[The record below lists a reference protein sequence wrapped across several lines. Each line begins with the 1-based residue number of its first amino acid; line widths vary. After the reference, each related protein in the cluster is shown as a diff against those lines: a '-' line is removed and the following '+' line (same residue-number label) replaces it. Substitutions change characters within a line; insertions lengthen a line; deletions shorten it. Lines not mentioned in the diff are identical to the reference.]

1 VNIARNARA
10 HAGWLIP
17 TGLIMLGLIPAL
29 AAIVRLVHLGT
40 GAPVTPDN
48 ARFLGAP
55 LPVVLHLAFSLVY
68 GILGAFQFSP
78 SVLRRNP
85 AWHRAAGKALV
96 LSGLIVALSGVWL
109 TLIFPIVKAEGLGR
123 FDGMGLYVIRILVGL
138 AMAGAIVRGVVAI
151 RKRDVL
157 SHRAWMLRGYALGM
171 GAGTQVFTHI
181 PWFVFPGIQ
190 GEVARTLCMAAGWG
204 LNLALAEWVIARSGR
219 TGQALDAGRHIKQ
232 ASEV

>member
-1 VNIARNARA
+1 MSIASKARA

-17 TGLIMLGLIPAL
+17 AALILLGLIPAL
-29 AAIVRLVHLGT
+29 AGIVRLIQVGS
-40 GAPVTPDN
+40 GAPLTPEN

-85 AWHRAAGKALV
+85 EWHRAAGKVLV

-123 FDGMGLYVIRILVGL
+123 FDGLGLYLIRILVGL
-138 AMAGAIVRGVVAI
+138 AMAGALVRGVVAI
-151 RKRDVL
+151 RKRDVM
-157 SHRAWMLRGYALGM
+157 SHRAWMLRGYALGL

-181 PWFVFPGIQ
+181 PWFVFPSIQ
-190 GEVARTLCMAAGWG
+190 GEVARMLCMAAGWG
-204 LNLALAEWVIARSGR
+204 LNLAIAEWVIAQGR
-219 TGQALDAGRHIKQ
+219 KTGQPLAPGRHIKQ